1 MDKKTLVTSVAL
13 SGFLCAMGC
22 ALAQIHHPNGRSPI
36 SGPVMAPLTPALKA
50 RQDEK
55 GRLDQ
60 AARAALDAGDYAE
73 EEADAR
79 QSLSLGIGSGLC
91 QDLLAQA
98 LYSQGKD
105 QEALQVY
112 KAMADA
118 GDVFPRNLVPYA
130 VLLLKSGHW
139 AEAVNAYNKTL
150 PFLPNGRLA
159 EASSRFSPDV
169 PQPKQLAVALHV
181 AQGLT
186 DIGDAG
192 WGTRSKNEEGMREFA
207 QALKLQPNSALTN
220 YYYGFGWQQLD
231 LKSRAR
237 AVYAPQAK
245 AALQKAA
252 TLGSGDVKKKAEEAL
267 RGR

>member
-1 MDKKTLVTSVAL
+1 MDKKTLVTSIAL

-60 AARAALDAGDYAE
+60 AARAALDVGDYAE

-79 QSLSLGIGSGLC
+79 QSSSLGVGSGLC
-91 QDLLAQA
+91 QELLAQA

-112 KAMADA
+112 KVMSDA
-118 GDVFPRNLVPYA
+118 GDVFPRNEVPYA
-130 VLLLKSGHW
+130 RLLLASGQW
-139 AEAVNAYNKTL
+139 VQAVNVYNKTL
-150 PFLPNGRLA
+150 PFLPFGNQVTNR
-159 EASSRFSPDV
+159 RFSPDV
-169 PQPKQLAVALHV
+169 PQPKELAVALHV

-186 DIGDAG
+186 YDGDPG
-192 WGTRSKNEEGMREFA
+192 WGSHPRSEEAMREFD
-207 QALKLQPNSALTN
+207 QALRLAPNSPLTN
-220 YYYGFGWQQLD
+220 YYYGFGWQSLP
-231 LKSRAR
+231 LNSPTRIASTGRAKSAF
-237 AVYAPQAK
+237 
-245 AALQKAA
+245 QKAA
-252 TLGSGDVKKKAEEAL
+252 SLGNGEVKKAAEDAL
-267 RGR
+267 TRIR